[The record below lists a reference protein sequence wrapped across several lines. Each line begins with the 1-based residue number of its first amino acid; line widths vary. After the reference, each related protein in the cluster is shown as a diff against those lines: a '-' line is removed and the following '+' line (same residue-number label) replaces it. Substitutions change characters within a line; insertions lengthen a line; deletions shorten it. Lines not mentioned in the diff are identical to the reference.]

1 MMKKEKESEERSKIE
16 MKEAKNTI
24 LKLTKERDEAEAELI
39 AVKIKLS
46 SITNE
51 LECVEEKLLLN
62 IQLAQSEIEKYK
74 RM

>member
-1 MMKKEKESEERSKIE
+1 MMEKEKESEERSKIE

-51 LECVEEKLLLN
+51 LERVEEKLLIN
-62 IQLAQSEIEKYK
+62 VQLAQSEIEEYK
-74 RM
+74 RK